1 MTPKPRPSQTKQP
14 GDTASDAAGSV
25 AGDGSPTPEERLAE
39 TLADDAEV
47 GSDGTGMG
55 ELP

>member
-1 MTPKPRPSQTKQP
+1 MTDEPTQPTPSETPESAEP
-14 GDTASDAAGSV
+14 GGA
-25 AGDGSPTPEERLAE
+25 PTPEELLAE
-39 TLADDAEV
+39 TQADDPEV

>member
-1 MTPKPRPSQTKQP
+1 MTDEPTQP
-14 GDTASDAAGSV
+14 TQSNEPEPAEPVGA
-25 AGDGSPTPEERLAE
+25 PTPEELLAE
-39 TLADDAEV
+39 TQADDPAV

>member
-1 MTPKPRPSQTKQP
+1 MTDEPTRPTPSDEPKPVQP
-14 GDTASDAAGSV
+14 VGA
-25 AGDGSPTPEERLAE
+25 PTPEELLAE
-39 TLADDAEV
+39 TQADDPEV

>member
-1 MTPKPRPSQTKQP
+1 MTDETSP
-14 GDTASDAAGSV
+14 ASGPAAGSDAQSAPTHSE
-25 AGDGSPTPEERLAE
+25 AGAPTPEELLAE

>member
-1 MTPKPRPSQTKQP
+1 MTDEPSRPTPSHEP
-14 GDTASDAAGSV
+14 ESV
-25 AGDGSPTPEERLAE
+25 ETGAPTPEELLAE
-39 TLADDAEV
+39 TQADDPEV

>member
-1 MTPKPRPSQTKQP
+1 MTDEPSWP
-14 GDTASDAAGSV
+14 ASSDEPESFEAAG
-25 AGDGSPTPEERLAE
+25 APTPEELLAE
-39 TLADDAEV
+39 TQADDPEV

>member
-1 MTPKPRPSQTKQP
+1 MTDEPSQNS
-14 GDTASDAAGSV
+14 ASDKLESTEPVGA
-25 AGDGSPTPEERLAE
+25 PTPEELLAE
-39 TLADDAEV
+39 TQADDPEV

>member
-1 MTPKPRPSQTKQP
+1 M
-14 GDTASDAAGSV
+14 
-25 AGDGSPTPEERLAE
+25 PTPEERLAE
-39 TLADDAEV
+39 TFADYAEV